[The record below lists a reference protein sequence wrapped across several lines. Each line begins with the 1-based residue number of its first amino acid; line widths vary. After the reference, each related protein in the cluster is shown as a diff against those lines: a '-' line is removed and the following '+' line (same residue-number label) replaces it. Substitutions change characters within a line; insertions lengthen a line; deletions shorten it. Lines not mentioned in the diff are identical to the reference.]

1 MRASLSLE
9 PFCSLAPADLLSL
22 APNYFR
28 DIATVLK
35 GNVPPAAS
43 RDNQSD
49 MRRVTA
55 NIRLTRA
62 QADTPMMQQCYN
74 PLCLLLKL
82 LMQPR
87 SGADISSE
95 HQEEDEE
102 LCRQL
107 QLWVTSCDVDLGSGC
122 VDNGSPFHVLSIYG
136 GPLAER
142 ILQTL
147 LEVEKARQLEQ
158 AKDASAAAR
167 SLDLLRDGNQSAL
180 SLAIDNGHVGV
191 CCQLLDAGARCNP
204 GGLLSKHGSSAAK
217 RGKWID
223 AVTRLYARSQA
234 HSDEADSLSVEGIF
248 ITAPFGVCVQL
259 SASNEPWPAELR
271 ALVDFTSPGGTSRG
285 TEIFDQLRVLHKQS
299 LLSAP
304 ASIQVGSSVT
314 VLASSS
320 SSRKT
325 RRGVVTAVSG
335 GVVTVVFSGA
345 AAASSI
351 ARAAEPESESE
362 SESLP
367 AGDLVPD
374 DWLYA
379 SLMQG
384 MVMTRFPGH
393 FDNGTELVAF
403 ICDYI
408 SRAQLQQQQQ
418 QSVCVIHPCLLIV
431 AAHYFHAKGEKAQVN
446 SLLSAFRSHQKL
458 STLHPCDQ
466 QLVQSM
472 ETMEL
477 QRFSENVFLPV
488 GPPPLKRINSDSI
501 LDLDTEEQKFVKSLP
516 REQQDPIHELFNNF
530 VGLPDVKALAIDL
543 YRRANDRVYLET
555 TCGIKFTSKANT
567 FNFVFVGN
575 PGSTM

>member
-1 MRASLSLE
+1 MLASLSLE
-9 PFCSLAPADLLSL
+9 PFCSLAPADLLGL
-22 APNYFR
+22 APNYFC
-28 DIATVLK
+28 DIATVLAGK
-35 GNVPPAAS
+35 VPPAAS

-49 MRRVTA
+49 RRRITA

-82 LMQPR
+82 LLQPR
-87 SGADISSE
+87 SGADTSSE

-107 QLWVTSCDVDLGSGC
+107 RLWVTSCDVDLGSGC

-147 LEVEKARQLEQ
+147 LEVEKKRQLKQ
-158 AKDASAAAR
+158 AKNASAAAR
-167 SLDLLRDGNQSAL
+167 SIDLLRDGNQSAL

-191 CCQLLDAGARCNP
+191 CLQLLHAGARCNP
-204 GGLLSKHGSSAAK
+204 NGLLSKHGSTAAK

-223 AVTRLYARSQA
+223 VVALLHAQSHA
-234 HSDEADSLSVEGIF
+234 NSDEADSLSVEGIF
-248 ITAPFGVCVQL
+248 NAAPFGVRVQL
-259 SASNEPWPAELR
+259 SASDEPWPAELR
-271 ALVDFTSPGGTSRG
+271 ALVDFTLPAPGTSRW
-285 TEIFDQLRVLHKQS
+285 TEIYEQLKVLNKKS
-299 LLSAP
+299 RLSAP

-314 VLASSS
+314 VLASSH

-345 AAASSI
+345 AAASST
-351 ARAAEPESESE
+351 ARAAEPESEI
-362 SESLP
+362 LP

-374 DWLYA
+374 DWSQS
-379 SLMQG
+379 SLNEG
-384 MVMTRFPGH
+384 VAMTRFPDY
-393 FDNGTELVAF
+393 FDNGTELVAS
-403 ICDYI
+403 ICDCI
-408 SRAQLQQQQQ
+408 SRTQQQQQ

-458 STLHPCDQ
+458 ATLHPCDQ

-488 GPPPLKRINSDSI
+488 GPPPLKKINSDSI

-516 REQQDPIHELFNNF
+516 REQQEPIHELFNNF

-555 TCGIKFTSKANT
+555 TCGIKFTFKANT

-575 PGSTM
+575 PGATMQLY